1 LFGREKGAYTGAL
14 SKQIGRFEL
23 AHGSTLFLDEIGELP
38 SDIQVKLLRVL
49 ESHTIERL
57 GNPKPIS
64 VDVRIIAATNRS
76 LADALHSGRLRQDL
90 YYRLNVFPIFLP
102 PLRERREDIPL
113 FVDAF
118 VDELAGTMGK
128 RIEEIESASMQ
139 ALVAYGWP
147 GNVRELRNLV
157 ERAMILATG
166 PTLRIYPEIEIDEAN
181 SGSSMVSAERT
192 RILQILQDTG

>member
-1 LFGREKGAYTGAL
+1 M
-14 SKQIGRFEL
+14 
-23 AHGSTLFLDEIGELP
+23 
-38 SDIQVKLLRVL
+38 
-49 ESHTIERL
+49 
-57 GNPKPIS
+57 
-64 VDVRIIAATNRS
+64 
-76 LADALHSGRLRQDL
+76 
-90 YYRLNVFPIFLP
+90 FPIFLP

-192 RILQILQDTG
+192 RILQILQDTGWRIRGPHGAAARLRAKTHYTRVADQEAGYSPPQMLSPSVDS

>member
-1 LFGREKGAYTGAL
+1 
-14 SKQIGRFEL
+14 
-23 AHGSTLFLDEIGELP
+23 
-38 SDIQVKLLRVL
+38 
-49 ESHTIERL
+49 
-57 GNPKPIS
+57 
-64 VDVRIIAATNRS
+64 
-76 LADALHSGRLRQDL
+76 
-90 YYRLNVFPIFLP
+90 VFPIFLP

-192 RILQILQDTG
+192 RILQILQDTGWRIRGAHGAAARLGLKPTTLESRIKKLGITRPTF

>member
-1 LFGREKGAYTGAL
+1 M
-14 SKQIGRFEL
+14 
-23 AHGSTLFLDEIGELP
+23 
-38 SDIQVKLLRVL
+38 KLLRVL

-102 PLRERREDIPL
+102 PLREDIPL

-166 PTLRIYPEIEIDEAN
+166 RRCGSIRKLRLMKRIRGAAWSPPSELVFFKHCRTPDGEFGGAH
-181 SGSSMVSAERT
+181 GAAARLGLKPRRSSRDQETWYNPPHLLSRY
-192 RILQILQDTG
+192 LDS